1 MRKRT
6 NTIIFLAFGL
16 VIIFTMLFSA
26 SVDIVAGQTGTLT
39 DIEEKLAGLS
49 DEERAVLQHLFALS
63 QEIAEMEKEVRRL
76 GLDAEIVMD
85 EIRELE
91 KIIAAEQISYETKR
105 DVFKQVLRSYQRMGP
120 SSYLEIILDSGSLS
134 VFLRR
139 LNTLRDLTRNTG
151 ELLHSL
157 QKSSEKLITEKNKL
171 DETLLLL
178 AEKQELLSATLI
190 KTLRLKEENE
200 GYLAS
205 LAEEREYYHGQLT
218 VMQQAWEE
226 LKNFFPHVTR
236 EFSRIIEEEALPQKA
251 LKTTITLSGIKASI
265 DEQALNEI
273 ISGHGLTEM
282 VLRFYPGMV
291 EIAVP
296 DKSLAMEGIFILEGE
311 TLKFQAQEGC
321 FYGIALQT
329 ESLEELFAEGD
340 LLLNLKTL
348 VGSNILRSI
357 EIQAGR
363 LELLIIPVL

>member
-1 MRKRT
+1 MHKRI
-6 NTIIFLAFGL
+6 NTIIVLAFGL
-16 VIIFTMLFSA
+16 AIIFTLMFFDA
-26 SVDIVAGQTGTLT
+26 NIVAGQTGALT

-49 DEERAVLQHLFALS
+49 DKERVVLQHLFALS
-63 QEIAEMEKEVRRL
+63 QEIAEMEKEERRL

-105 DVFKQVLRSYQRMGP
+105 DVLKQVLRSYQRMGP
-120 SSYLEIILDSGSLS
+120 SSYLEIILDSGSLAA
-134 VFLRR
+134 FLRR

-157 QKSSEKLITEKNKL
+157 QESGEKLAAEKNKVAEKL
-171 DETLLLL
+171 PLL
-178 AEKQELLSATLI
+178 AEKQELL
-190 KTLRLKEENE
+190 KTALAKSLRLKEENE
-200 GYLAS
+200 EYLAS

-226 LKNFFPHVTR
+226 LKNFFPQVTK
-236 EFSRIIEEEALPQKA
+236 EFSRIIEEEALPQEA

-265 DEQALNEI
+265 DEQSLNEI
-273 ISGHGLTEM
+273 ISGHGLTDM
-282 VLRFYPGMV
+282 VLRFYPGRV

-296 DKSLAMEGIFILEGE
+296 DKSLVMEGIFILEGE
-311 TLKFQAQEGC
+311 TLKFQAQEGS
-321 FYGIALQT
+321 FYGMALQT
-329 ESLEELFAEGD
+329 GSLEELFAEGE

-348 VGSNILRSI
+348 VGNNILRSI

-363 LELLIIPVL
+363 LELLIIPVF